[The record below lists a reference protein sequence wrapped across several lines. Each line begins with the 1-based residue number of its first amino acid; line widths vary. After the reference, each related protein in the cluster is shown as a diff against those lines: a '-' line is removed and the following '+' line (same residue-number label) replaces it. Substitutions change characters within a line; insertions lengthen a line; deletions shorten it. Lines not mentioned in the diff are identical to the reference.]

1 MTNDNKYVTKRKRI
15 LMAPDKLQ
23 EECTNSLAKLWR
35 IILSDLQI
43 DESSWKELINL
54 YLTDP
59 INGFEDDKSALT
71 DNSGNLNSALC
82 YTNMQMM
89 IFIRALRFLQV
100 TMATYE
106 FTLHFA
112 TQASQSYSITIYYGQ
127 NNELMP
133 KSVLEEDTHS
143 NAIEHKRRFIAK
155 TKNTALD
162 TLNKIK
168 KEIDLEALLSDPN
181 KKVNKATG
189 MLSKVWRRIL
199 SKNEIT
205 LDRWKTLST
214 RYLHKIIPE
223 TFEAIDGETHKEK
236 VARYKKRSN
245 VKVNVKD
252 ELIRPA
258 FTINVFM
265 KGMVFIEVESIDIS
279 IRIKRLNSD
288 RLTTHTLLGW
298 NPIDDFLKP
307 KQ

>member
-1 MTNDNKYVTKRKRI
+1 MTKRKRI
-15 LMAPDKLQ
+15 LMARDKLQ

-43 DESSWKELINL
+43 EESNWKELINL

-59 INGFEDDKSALT
+59 INGFENDKSALT

-106 FTLHFA
+106 FTLHFES
-112 TQASQSYSITIYYGQ
+112 QPSQSYSITIHYGE
-127 NNELMP
+127 NNALTP
-133 KSVLEEDTHS
+133 ASVLEEDKQS
-143 NAIEHKRRFIAK
+143 AVVGHKRRFISK
-155 TKNTALD
+155 TKNTAID

-168 KEIDLEALLSDPN
+168 KETDLEALLSDPN

-205 LDRWKTLST
+205 IDRWKSFST
-214 RYLHKIIPE
+214 KYLHKIIPE
-223 TFEAIDGETHKEK
+223 TFEAKEGETHKEK
-236 VARYKKRSN
+236 MARYKKRSN

-252 ELIRPA
+252 ELIRSA

-265 KGMVFIEVESIDIS
+265 KGMVFIDVESIDIS
-279 IRIKRLNSD
+279 IRIKRLNND
-288 RLTTHTLLGW
+288 RLTTHALLGW